1 MKKTLCQ
8 YCNNSNKVGDGKYD
22 YVCCGGK
29 KEAIEKYESD
39 ARAFKKAVKVKL
51 MTATKEIV

>member
-39 ARAFKKAVKVKL
+39 ARAFKKAVNYGR
-51 MTATKEIV
+51 